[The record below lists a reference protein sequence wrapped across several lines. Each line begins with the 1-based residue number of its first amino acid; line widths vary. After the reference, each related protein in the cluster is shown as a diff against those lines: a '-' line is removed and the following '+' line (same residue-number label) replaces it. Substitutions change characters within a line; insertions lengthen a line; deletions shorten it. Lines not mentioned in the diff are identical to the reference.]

1 MHIKNSRI
9 SRFETKKIL
18 KCFSIDLTAMQ
29 TSKLLWFNRNT
40 INRFY
45 GLFRDV
51 IYEHQFQLFT
61 KLKLMWHVEVDE
73 SYFGSKRIRW
83 FKGKLKRWRWTRK
96 QPVFGILKR
105 DGRVYTE
112 IIPNCTA
119 KTLETIILE
128 KVDVESVIL
137 SDGRKWYDGLVDVWF
152 DKHYRVIHSA
162 NEWSKWWWIH
172 INWIENFR
180 SFAKRRMNKFNW
192 VKKNFHL
199 HLKECE
205 FRYGKSDK
213 EIYNELIEIMKK
225 HKF

>member
-1 MHIKNSRI
+1 MRIKNSKL
-9 SRFETKKIL
+9 SNYEVKKIL
-18 KCFSIDLTAMQ
+18 KLFSIDLTATQ
-29 TSKLLWFNRNT
+29 SAKVLWINRNT

-45 GLFRDV
+45 GLFREI
-51 IYEHQFQLFT
+51 IYEHQLQLFE
-61 KLKLMWHVEVDE
+61 KLKLMWQVEVDE
-73 SYFGSKRIRW
+73 SYFGAKRVRW
-83 FKGKLKRWRWTRK
+83 FKWKLKRWRGTRK

-105 DGRVYTE
+105 DWRVYTE

-119 KTLETIILE
+119 QTLEAIILE
-128 KVDVESVIL
+128 KVDTESVIL
-137 SDGRKWYDGLVDVWF
+137 SDGRKWYDWLVDVWY
-152 DKHYRVIHSA
+152 DKHYRVIHNE
-162 NEWSKWWWIH
+162 NEWSKWKWIH

-213 EIYNELIEIMKK
+213 EIYNELIQIIKK
-225 HKF
+225 HRF

>member
-1 MHIKNSRI
+1 MRIRNSKI
-9 SRFETKKIL
+9 SNYEVKKIL
-18 KCFSIDLTAMQ
+18 KLFSIDLTATQ
-29 TSKLLWFNRNT
+29 SAKVLWINRNT

-45 GLFRDV
+45 GLFRDI
-51 IYEHQFQLFT
+51 IYEHQHQLFK
-61 KLKLMWHVEVDE
+61 KLKLMWQVEVDE

-83 FKGKLKRWRWTRK
+83 FKWKLKRWRWTRK

-105 DGRVYTE
+105 DWRVYTE

-119 KTLETIILE
+119 KTLEAIILE
-128 KVDVESVIL
+128 KVDTESVIL
-137 SDGRKWYDGLVDVWF
+137 SDGRKWYDWLVDVWY
-152 DKHYRVIHSA
+152 DKHYRVVHSA
-162 NEWSKWWWIH
+162 NEWSKWWGIH
-172 INWIENFR
+172 INGIENFR

-213 EIYNELIEIMKK
+213 EIYNELIRLTKY
-225 HKF
+225 HSF

>member
-1 MHIKNSRI
+1 MSNY
-9 SRFETKKIL
+9 EVKKIL
-18 KCFSIDLTAMQ
+18 KLFSIDLTATQ
-29 TSKLLWFNRNT
+29 SAKVLWINRNT

-45 GLFRDV
+45 GLFRDI
-51 IYEHQFQLFT
+51 IYEHQVQLFE
-61 KLKLMWHVEVDE
+61 KLKLMWQVEVDE

-119 KTLETIILE
+119 KTLETIILA

-137 SDGRKWYDGLVDVWF
+137 SDGRKWYDGLVDVWY
-152 DKHYRVIHSA
+152 DKHYRVVHSE

-172 INWIENFR
+172 INWIENFW

-213 EIYNELIEIMKK
+213 DIYNELIEIMKK
-225 HKF
+225 HRF